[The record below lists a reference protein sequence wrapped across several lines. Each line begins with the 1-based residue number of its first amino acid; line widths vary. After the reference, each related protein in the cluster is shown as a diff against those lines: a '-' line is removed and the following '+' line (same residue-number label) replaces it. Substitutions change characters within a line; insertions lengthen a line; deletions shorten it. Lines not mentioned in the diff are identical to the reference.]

1 MEVRAPGRGEHTAT
15 MVRFDVQTGLG
26 RGILD
31 QVGGL
36 NAGARGQNA
45 AAESAAATAESLFG
59 TAETAATAFSA
70 FCRLAESVA
79 GQVLD
84 ESDLRSAAVQDA
96 LSQVAAGDEQMAA
109 DGAAAESRTAGWSV
123 DGGTFDPSKFGRR

>member
-1 MEVRAPGRGEHTAT
+1 

-36 NAGARGQNA
+36 NAGARGQTA
-45 AAESAAATAESLFG
+45 AAESAAGTAESLFG
-59 TAETAATAFSA
+59 TAETAAAAFSA
-70 FCRLAESVA
+70 FCRLAESAA

-84 ESDLRSAAVQDA
+84 ESDLRTAAVQEV

-109 DGAAAESRTAGWSV
+109 DGADAEARTAGWSV
-123 DGGTFDPSKFGRR
+123 DGGDFDPSKFGPG

>member
-1 MEVRAPGRGEHTAT
+1 
-15 MVRFDVQTGLG
+15 MVRFDVPTGLG

-36 NAGARGQNA
+36 NAGARGQKA
-45 AAESAAATAESLFG
+45 AAESAAGTAEPLFG

-96 LSQVAAGDEQMAA
+96 LSQVSAGDDQMAA
-109 DGAAAESRTAGWSV
+109 DGAAAASRTAGWSV
-123 DGGTFDPSKFGRR
+123 GGGTFDPSKFGRR